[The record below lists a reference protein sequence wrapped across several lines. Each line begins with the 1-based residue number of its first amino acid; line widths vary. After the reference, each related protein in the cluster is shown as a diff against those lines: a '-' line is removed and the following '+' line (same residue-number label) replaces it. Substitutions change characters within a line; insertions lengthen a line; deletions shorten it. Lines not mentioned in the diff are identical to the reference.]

1 MADEKNT
8 APQVDFDTEPAFVE
22 RKRILF
28 FGLPWTFTKY
38 TITPGFLTVS
48 QGLLNTTEDDC
59 YMYKIQDVK
68 LNTSLMERILGLAT
82 VICYTGDVTH
92 PELKMVHIKNAEA
105 IKDFIMQAS
114 EQARIKRRTLHTMD
128 INGNY
133 DEEHESSIED
143 LQYYYSRPYSRKKE
157 NKRLTNRQNYVLIG
171 QYAAQRGLS
180 SVSDTEA
187 GE

>member
-68 LNTSLMERILGLAT
+68 LNKTLIERIFGLAT
-82 VICYTGDVTH
+82 ITCYTGDVTH
-92 PELKMVHIKNAEA
+92 HEIKLEHIKNADE
-105 IKDFIMQAS
+105 IKAYLLRTS
-114 EQARIKRRTLHTMD
+114 EEARIKRRTLSTMD
-128 INGNY
+128 IGAHNC
-133 DEEHESSIED
+133 DEDNE
-143 LQYYYSRPYSRKKE
+143 L
-157 NKRLTNRQNYVLIG
+157 
-171 QYAAQRGLS
+171 AQ
-180 SVSDTEA
+180 
-187 GE
+187 